1 MKTTMIIPSYWGR
14 KKVEGW
20 KEIDAVYDHPTPL
33 DEEGTL
39 ARILSS
45 LSILRQQDFNLVV
58 IGVAT
63 APDIQEEVEAKIS
76 SIIKEVRSNVPIFF
90 FSHSHLAK
98 VHQYLK
104 KKNQKRFIP
113 MLKLRGYSNVRN
125 LCLFLAHL
133 FGSEAAV
140 LIDDDEIFEDP
151 LFMDK
156 ALQHVGR
163 FWQKERVLAVA
174 GYYINPDDNF
184 LLKKKISPWM
194 TYWNTV
200 ETMNRAFQKI
210 IVEGPRLK
218 ITPFAFGGNMVIHR
232 HLYTLIPFDPFIT
245 RGEDIDF
252 LINARLFGYKIYLD
266 NKLAIKHAAPPKSQP
281 LWRQLREDVFRFIYE
296 KSKLEAQQPSL
307 GLQKVRPED
316 LDPYPGEFLKEDL
329 NEKIYRSHLMLA
341 VDYLSQGDKQGAI
354 ECMKNIYLA
363 ETKAKPRVNL
373 LDHLIKLQKN
383 WQELMAFF
391 ASEKEGA
398 NVCKLL
404 GYLK

>member
-1 MKTTMIIPSYWGR
+1 
-14 KKVEGW
+14 
-20 KEIDAVYDHPTPL
+20 
-33 DEEGTL
+33 
-39 ARILSS
+39 
-45 LSILRQQDFNLVV
+45 
-58 IGVAT
+58 
-63 APDIQEEVEAKIS
+63 
-76 SIIKEVRSNVPIFF
+76 
-90 FSHSHLAK
+90 
-98 VHQYLK
+98 
-104 KKNQKRFIP
+104 
-113 MLKLRGYSNVRN
+113 
-125 LCLFLAHL
+125 
-133 FGSEAAV
+133 
-140 LIDDDEIFEDP
+140 
-151 LFMDK
+151 
-156 ALQHVGR
+156 
-163 FWQKERVLAVA
+163 
-174 GYYINPDDNF
+174 
-184 LLKKKISPWM
+184 
-194 TYWNTV
+194 
-200 ETMNRAFQKI
+200 
-210 IVEGPRLK
+210 
-218 ITPFAFGGNMVIHR
+218 MVIHR
-232 HLYTLIPFDPFIT
+232 YLYTLIPFDPSLT

-252 LINARLFGYKIYLD
+252 LINARLFGYKVYLD
-266 NKLAIKHAAPPKSQP
+266 NQLSIKHAAPPKSHP

-363 ETKAKPRVNL
+363 ETKAKPRVNP